1 MNGSDK
7 SCDDLRRAVEKGV
20 SVNIDSEQ
28 DVDMLAAITAE
39 LGTSARV
46 QLRLKIYVEEMEKVE
61 ADYFAVDDLREY
73 LYRNKWGFSLD
84 GAEALIRRLAG
95 IDRLDMRG
103 YHFHIGRVNRDPDFR
118 RAWASA
124 LGEMIVELHRRT
136 GFAPRILDIG
146 GGWPRARDPESR
158 SLDINRLSIEQYASA
173 TCEALLEALRAGG
186 LSAPELWVEPGRYIA
201 GNAGVLLTTVGTVKR
216 DLEFTWVN
224 LDASSN
230 NLPRMDTSGS
240 AYWVLPAT
248 GLGRAMS
255 ETVTFVGGTCTD
267 SIFGIDRA
275 SPPVERGDIFAI
287 LDAGMYAESASTQFN
302 SMPRPATV
310 LVNGASADLIK
321 ERETVAD
328 LFAHSR
334 IPERLRSS

>member
-1 MNGSDK
+1 M
-7 SCDDLRRAVEKGV
+7 V
-20 SVNIDSEQ
+20 
-28 DVDMLAAITAE
+28 
-39 LGTSARV
+39 
-46 QLRLKIYVEEMEKVE
+46 
-61 ADYFAVDDLREY
+61 
-73 LYRNKWGFSLD
+73 
-84 GAEALIRRLAG
+84 
-95 IDRLDMRG
+95 
-103 YHFHIGRVNRDPDFR
+103 
-118 RAWASA
+118 
-124 LGEMIVELHRRT
+124 VELHRRT

-158 SLDINRLSIEQYASA
+158 CLELNPLPIEEYAST
-173 TCEALLEALRAGG
+173 TCTALLEALEAGS
-186 LSAPELWVEPGRYIA
+186 LPVPELWLEPGRYIV

-216 DLEFTWVN
+216 DLGFTWVN

-240 AYWVLPAT
+240 VYWVLPAA
-248 GLGRAMS
+248 GLERAMS
-255 ETVTFVGGTCTD
+255 EAVTFVGGTCTD
-267 SIFGIDRA
+267 SIFGIDRV
-275 SPPVERGDIFAI
+275 SPPVKRGDIFAI

-334 IPERLRSS
+334 IPERLRSG